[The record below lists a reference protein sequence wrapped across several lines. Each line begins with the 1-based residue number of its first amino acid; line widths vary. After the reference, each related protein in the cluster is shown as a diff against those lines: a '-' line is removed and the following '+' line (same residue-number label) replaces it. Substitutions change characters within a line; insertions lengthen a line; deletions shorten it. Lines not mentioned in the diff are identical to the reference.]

1 MILFLI
7 QIYKFS
13 NFKTNCKAQCQDLL
27 WRGEKLAKRRI
38 FDVFNP
44 KTGISMHGEPEFWVK
59 GQRSLVKGQGQRSSP
74 KAKVKVKVK
83 HQRSRS
89 RTEAYN
95 AEQGDLRPFSTR
107 LHRKREFSVK
117 VN

>member
-1 MILFLI
+1 
-7 QIYKFS
+7 
-13 NFKTNCKAQCQDLL
+13 
-27 WRGEKLAKRRI
+27 
-38 FDVFNP
+38 
-44 KTGISMHGEPEFWVK
+44 MHGEPEFWVK
-59 GQRSLVKGQGQRSSP
+59 GQRSLVKGQGQRSRS

-95 AEQGDLRPFSTR
+95 AEHGDFRPFSTR

-117 VN
+117 VNLSFGSDHGDIGPGQI